1 MTLFLL
7 KRSSFISGIMLLGL
21 HLMALNVM
29 ANIERILFTNHY
41 LCNSNTEC
49 LQEELANNTML
60 ALPYFPKIYDGV
72 GIEHMNINL
81 VNLKETGLNEGDE
94 VGVFD
99 GEYCVG
105 ALVITEKHMLENS
118 MSIPASANNSITSKP
133 NGYTSGHKI
142 TLKAHRTGIVHLL
155 YFQTVNNSL
164 DIFERGGSMFAL
176 VDLSRSTGQ
185 SLPELFENIRIYPN
199 PFTSILKI
207 DIIISKRRNL
217 TVSIYDLNGKPVRKL
232 FEGKY
237 EGSLN
242 LTWDGK
248 NDNHIMMVPGV
259 YFCRINESTYKI
271 IYQGISIN

>member
-49 LQEELANNTML
+49 LQEELANNTLL

-133 NGYTSGHKI
+133 NGYISGHKI
-142 TLKAHRTGIVHLL
+142 TLKAHRAGIVYLL
-155 YFQTVNNSL
+155 YFQTVNNTL

-232 FEGKY
+232 FEGIY

-242 LTWDGK
+242 LNWDGK